1 MKLNPNNP
9 HEFTM
14 TIEGRPNTDTDWQ
27 AEYAK
32 QRKSRLEDAVHDYLD
47 DADTSI
53 LAFYHDLQD
62 ILVDMVTYHKT
73 FGEKAAGALLLV
85 HGKPVTE
92 NSDDDI
98 PGDPSY

>member
-1 MKLNPNNP
+1 MQNSDEYWKV
-9 HEFTM
+9 
-14 TIEGRPNTDTDWQ
+14 
-27 AEYAK
+27 EYAK

-53 LAFYHDLQD
+53 LEFYHDLQD
-62 ILVDMVTYHKT
+62 ILVDMVSYHKT

-92 NSDDDI
+92 NCDDDI